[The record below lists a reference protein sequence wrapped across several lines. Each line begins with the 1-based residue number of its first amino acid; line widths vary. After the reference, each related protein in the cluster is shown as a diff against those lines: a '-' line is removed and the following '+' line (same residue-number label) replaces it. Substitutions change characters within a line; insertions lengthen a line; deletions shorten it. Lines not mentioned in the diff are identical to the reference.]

1 MSIWSLTDQQ
11 SAFKRYHSDKHF
23 SEFYLQD
30 GGKKSTGIDMEQ
42 SYVTVTLCIHAYKH
56 SITRAVVVKSARL
69 LESTRKELTNS
80 VHVQLI
86 LVVCV
91 AWRPRN
97 QVSVGN

>member
-1 MSIWSLTDQQ
+1 
-11 SAFKRYHSDKHF
+11 
-23 SEFYLQD
+23 
-30 GGKKSTGIDMEQ
+30 MEQ
-42 SYVTVTLCIHAYKH
+42 NYVTVTLYIHAYKH
-56 SITRAVVVKSARL
+56 SITRAIVVKSARL

-97 QVSVGN
+97 QVSVGNESVPIQLAQCRFPSHFQC